1 MKKVFLVLSLLLMTN
16 VFTAFGQDAGD
27 VTGYW
32 KTGSIGLLQYQN
44 QTTGATKSNRGSL
57 FTYKFLPNGSY
68 EFIGYMESTMYNCT
82 TTLFN
87 EIKGKYTVDGSTISL
102 SPSRDFWK
110 STNSC
115 TASANKTQT
124 KTPVKKSLEFRHKE
138 DEYGKLFLCLTDGEA
153 ETCYR
158 QEKE

>member
-1 MKKVFLVLSLLLMTN
+1 MMAN
-16 VFTAFGQDAGD
+16 VFTAFAQDTSD
-27 VTGYW
+27 VEGYW
-32 KTGSIGLLQYQN
+32 KTGSVGLLGYQN
-44 QTTGATKSNRGSL
+44 QTTGAVKSNRGSL
-57 FTYKFLPNGSY
+57 FSYKFLPNGNY

-87 EIKGKYTVDGSTISL
+87 DIKGKYTVVGSTIKL
-102 SPSRDFWK
+102 APTHDFWK

-115 TASANKTQT
+115 AASANKEQT
-124 KTPVKKSLEFRHKE
+124 KTPVKKSLEFRHQT
-138 DEYGKLFLCLTDGEA
+138 DEYGKLFICLTDGEA